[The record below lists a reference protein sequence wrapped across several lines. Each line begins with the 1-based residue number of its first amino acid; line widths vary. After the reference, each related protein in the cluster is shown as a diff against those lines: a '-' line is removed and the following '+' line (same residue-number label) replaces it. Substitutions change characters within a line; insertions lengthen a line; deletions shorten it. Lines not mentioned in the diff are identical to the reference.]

1 MRKNCIS
8 CGREFEAKRS
18 DAKYCSKNCRQNS
31 SLRKKRGSFSK
42 KTCPVCGK
50 EFKGPNHQKY
60 CSEDCYE
67 WADRLQ
73 TFRRN
78 EDRYDPLNW
87 IDDEDPFDSL
97 G

>member
-1 MRKNCIS
+1 MVRCIQ
-8 CGREFEAKRS
+8 CGEEFIAKRS
-18 DAKYCSKNCRQNS
+18 TAKYCSTKCRVQF
-31 SLRKKRGSFSK
+31 KRAK
-42 KTCPVCGK
+42 DKAKRPQLTCPVCGK
-50 EFKGPNHQKY
+50 KFNDENGRQY

-67 WADRLQ
+67 WAHELLR
-73 TFRRN
+73 FRGH